1 MPYRPSLEESAV
13 AESEDQIASWFAGRI
28 PGDWFVAPPRIVA
41 DREEVAV
48 VGTVPEPDLPAGA
61 AAPDVAAARMARIR
75 QFREDS
81 RQPRMRIAAEAEHQ
95 FGRKISW
102 GAACGDVED
111 VFTSVSVP
119 VMTRLR
125 MSDRAVL
132 DTLVDAGVARSRSEA
147 LAWCVRL
154 VGRHQGPWIQELR
167 EALRHVEKVR
177 VGGPSMTPVEQ
188 PAQPR

>member
-1 MPYRPSLEESAV
+1 V
-13 AESEDQIASWFAGRI
+13 AESVDQVGSWFASRI
-28 PGDWFVAPPRIVA
+28 PIDWFVSPPRIVA
-41 DREEVAV
+41 DREEIAV
-48 VGTVPEPDLPAGA
+48 VGRVPEPTLPAGA
-61 AAPDVAAARMARIR
+61 TAADAATARTGRIQ
-75 QFREDS
+75 QFREDT
-81 RQPRMRIAAEAEHQ
+81 RQPRMRIAAEAAHR

-102 GAACGDVED
+102 GAACGDVEE

-177 VGGPSMTPVEQ
+177 VGGPSLVQEEQ
-188 PAQPR
+188 GRSGAAAARPEA